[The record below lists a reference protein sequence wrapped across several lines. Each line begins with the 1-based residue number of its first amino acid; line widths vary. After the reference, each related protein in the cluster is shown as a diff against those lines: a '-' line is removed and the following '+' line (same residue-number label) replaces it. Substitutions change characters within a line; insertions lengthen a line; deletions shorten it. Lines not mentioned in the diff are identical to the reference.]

1 MGNGR
6 PIPPLAFDRL
16 PAWTRTYEA
25 GHPAKPWVT
34 RPQDQFYFRQL
45 DTNATAEEG
54 LVRYLPIQH
63 SGLKLRKAIA
73 TIPEHD
79 LYTQW
84 WR

>member
-1 MGNGR
+1 MWEMGDQFHPWPSTGC
-6 PIPPLAFDRL
+6 RL
-16 PAWTRTYEA
+16 GPALTRLGT
-25 GHPAKPWVT
+25 PTKPWGT
-34 RPQDQFYFRQL
+34 RPRDQFYFRQL

-79 LYTQW
+79 LYTQ
-84 WR
+84 